1 MEIFNRLEDV
11 APNFRGGVLSIGK
24 FDGLHLGHLRIM
36 AQTIAMAKRKGAPSV
51 VFTFSPAPGKILR
64 PESALAPLVD
74 SATKRALIAQT
85 GVDALVEF
93 PTTREFLNQSAD
105 EFFRDVVSNRFA
117 AVGLVEGASFSFGK
131 GREGRGA
138 QLVALAERFNVALEL
153 AESVTVDG
161 IVVSSSQIR
170 RALDDGDVRLAARLL
185 GRRHKIVGSVAHGE
199 RRGRTL
205 GYPPANLDDPGVFL
219 PQNALYAAI
228 ARLDDG
234 TLRPAA
240 VNLGGNPTFGVE
252 RRKIEA
258 YLLDFSGD
266 LYGRRL
272 TLEFCAKLRDVV
284 RFPDKEALLRQMAR
298 DVEKTR
304 QIVEETLARQ

>member
-11 APNFRGGVLSIGK
+11 APKFRGGVLSIGK
-24 FDGLHLGHLRIM
+24 FDGLHLGHSRIM
-36 AQTIAMAKRKGAPSV
+36 AQTIAMANRKGAPSV
-51 VFTFSPAPGKILR
+51 VFTFSPAPVNILR
-64 PESALAPLVD
+64 PESAPAPLVNLE
-74 SATKRALIAQT
+74 TKRALIAQT

-93 PTTREFLNQSAD
+93 PTTRDFLNQSAD
-105 EFFRDVVSNRFA
+105 DFFRDVVSGQFA

-131 GREGRGA
+131 GREGRGER
-138 QLVALAERFNVALEL
+138 LVALAEQFNVALEL
-153 AESVTVDG
+153 VEPIAIDG

-170 RALDDGDVRLAARLL
+170 RALDEGDVRLAARLL
-185 GRRHKIVGSVAHGE
+185 GRRHKIVGPVAHGE

-205 GYPPANLDDPGVFL
+205 GFPTANLDDPGVFL

-258 YLLDFSGD
+258 HLLDFSGD

-272 TLEFCAKLRDVV
+272 SLEFCAKLRDVV
-284 RFPDKEALLRQMAR
+284 RFPDKESLLRQMSR
-298 DVEKTR
+298 DVEETR
-304 QIVEETLARQ
+304 RIVEESLAR